1 MKSNQD
7 FLFSEFK
14 STDFEEW
21 KEAAVELLK
30 GKPYEKALLTRT
42 YEGIT
47 LKPIYTMEDIEEL
60 PHIDCYPGFPPYV
73 RGTRPDGY
81 ISKPWDICQEIYTGH
96 PRAFNEI
103 ALQDLYRGQ
112 TAIGIVLDKASRRGI
127 DPDEGEGLT
136 IGERGLSLSTLE
148 DVEILLNNIVLE
160 VLPLYMNTG
169 ANPLPVISLL
179 GAYMKNNNSGYD
191 KLKGCIGSDPL
202 GELASE
208 GTLPLPLKKAYELMV
223 EYTNWAVEN
232 APELRTILVEGHIY
246 HEGGGDSVQEL
257 AYALAAGAEYIGEM
271 FNRGLSVDQIAG
283 KMAFGFSL
291 GSNFFMEIAKI
302 RAARM
307 LWAQIIKSFGGS
319 EGSQKMFIHARTSS
333 WTKTVYDPYVN
344 MLRNASEAFAG
355 AIAGVDSMHV
365 APFDEAVR
373 EADEFSRRISRNVQ
387 SILQDECHF
396 TQPIDPAGGSWY
408 IEALTLQVAEKA
420 WSLFQEIN
428 GSGGVYEALKAGR
441 LQKAIAD
448 KYEEKFTA
456 MSKRIHVWVG
466 TNMYSNLSEE
476 KLPPLDIDYE
486 ELKKSRIREVQNYRL
501 SKDMF
506 MLQDAL
512 IELNIA
518 GKGLV
523 DKGIEAALT
532 GATLGDISE
541 ITSGDSAPVEDI
553 APVRKQRGTE
563 RFEELRKK
571 SEILGE
577 KYENALKVFL
587 LNMGPVPQH
596 KARADFSTGFFEV
609 GGFKLLKNNGF
620 ENVDEAVEAALASA
634 AGIGVICSTD
644 DTYPELVPA
653 IAKKIKA
660 TKPGLKLIVAGRPP
674 KELEDEYRK
683 AGVDGFIF
691 MGADCYGILKGL
703 QKEIEGNE

>member
-1 MKSNQD
+1 MKNNQD

-14 STDFEEW
+14 SADFEEW

-30 GKPYEKALLTRT
+30 GKPYEKAMLTRT
-42 YEGIT
+42 YEGIE
-47 LKPIYTMEDIEEL
+47 LKPIYTLEDIEKL

-81 ISKPWDICQEIYTGH
+81 IAKPWDICQEIDTGH
-96 PRAFNEI
+96 PKAFNEI

-112 TAIGIVLDKASRRGI
+112 TAIGIVLDKASRRGV
-127 DPDEGEGLT
+127 DPDEGEKLP
-136 IGERGLSLSTLE
+136 IGKRGLSLSTLE
-148 DVEILLNNIVLE
+148 DMELLLNNIVLE

-169 ANPLPVISLL
+169 ANPLPIISLL
-179 GAYMKNNNSGYD
+179 GAYMKKNNSEYA

-202 GELASE
+202 GELAAE
-208 GTLPLPLKKAYELMV
+208 GTIPLSLGRAYELMA
-223 EYTNWAVEN
+223 EYTGWAAGN
-232 APELRTILVEGHIY
+232 APELRTILVDGRVC

-257 AYALAAGAEYIGEM
+257 AYALAAGAEYMGEM
-271 FNRGLSVDQIAG
+271 LDRGLAVDQCAG
-283 KMAFGFSL
+283 RMAFSFSL

-307 LWAQIIKSFGGS
+307 LWTQIVKAFGGNKA
-319 EGSQKMFIHARTSS
+319 SQKMFIHARTSS

-373 EADEFSRRISRNVQ
+373 EADGFSRRISRNVQ

-408 IEALTLQVAEKA
+408 IETLTGQVAEKA

-428 GSGGVYEALKAGR
+428 VSGGVYEALKAGR
-441 LQKAIAD
+441 LQKAVSD
-448 KYEEKFTA
+448 KYEEKFAA
-456 MSKRIHVWVG
+456 MAKRLHIWVG

-476 KLPPLDIDYE
+476 KLPPSGTDYE
-486 ELKKSRIREVQNYRL
+486 ELRGNRIREVQNYRL

-506 MLQDAL
+506 MLQEAL

-523 DKGIEAALT
+523 DKGIEAALD
-532 GATLGDISE
+532 GATLGDISD
-541 ITSGDSAPVEDI
+541 ITSGAPASAEKVEPVK
-553 APVRKQRGTE
+553 KQRGAE

-571 SEILGE
+571 SELMGK
-577 KYENALKVFL
+577 KYENVLKVFL
-587 LNMGPVPQH
+587 FNMGPVSQH
-596 KARADFSTGFFEV
+596 KARADFSAGFFEV
-609 GGFKLLKNNGF
+609 GGFQVLKNNGF
-620 ENVDEAVEAALASA
+620 ESVDAAVEAALTSE

-644 DTYPELVPA
+644 DTYPELVPV
-653 IAKKIKA
+653 IAKKAKA
-660 TKPGLKLIVAGRPP
+660 AKPELKLMVAGRPP
-674 KELEDEYRK
+674 KELEAGYRQ

-691 MGADCYGILKGL
+691 MGADCYDILKGL